1 MADIRTVLTH
11 CSLPGEFRA
20 GEIKTVASWFIR
32 LRWVAIAGFFML
44 SIFLSLFAPQ
54 IIPAKFLY
62 AACFAILFYNLE
74 CFLILNQI
82 HDAGRLT
89 PFFMHMQVALDWLD
103 LIVIIYA
110 TGGIFSPFVFFF
122 ILHIIINAI
131 MFPAWQCYLYTAF
144 SMISLTGVFC
154 AESFPVPEFMTRTA
168 MQPVKVT

>member
-1 MADIRTVLTH
+1 MQASWGFMVVSGLCGQII
-11 CSLPGEFRA
+11 LPGEFRA

-74 CFLILNQI
+74 CFLILHQI

-89 PFFMHMQVALDWLD
+89 PFSCTCRLLS
-103 LIVIIYA
+103 
-110 TGGIFSPFVFFF
+110 TGLP
-122 ILHIIINAI
+122 
-131 MFPAWQCYLYTAF
+131 
-144 SMISLTGVFC
+144 
-154 AESFPVPEFMTRTA
+154 
-168 MQPVKVT
+168 

>member
-11 CSLPGEFRA
+11 YFLPGEFRA

-74 CFLILNQI
+74 CFLILHQI

-89 PFFMHMQVALDWLD
+89 PFFMHMQVALDWLA
-103 LIVIIYA
+103 LIVHHLCNRRH
-110 TGGIFSPFVFFF
+110 FQPVCVFF
-122 ILHIIINAI
+122 HT
-131 MFPAWQCYLYTAF
+131 PYHH
-144 SMISLTGVFC
+144 
-154 AESFPVPEFMTRTA
+154 
-168 MQPVKVT
+168 